1 MKFPEIGTS
10 DGEPQFDQI
19 VIRGVPHR
27 EEVIRDMEKSVGGQ
41 VVTDEFEIMGLDK
54 ILEEYATQH
63 GHLPEVIEDTQTHY
77 RYLPVKCELEGGEPF
92 VPIVTFIYF
101 HIPIRMVIPNEVLD
115 SGRGQ

>member
-10 DGEPQFDQI
+10 DGDPQFDQI
-19 VIRGVPHR
+19 VIRGIPHR

-41 VVTDEFEIMGLDK
+41 IITDEIELFGLDK
-54 ILEEYATQH
+54 IMGAYISQN
-63 GHLPEVIEDTQTHY
+63 GHIPEMIEDTQTHR
-77 RYLPVKCELEGGEPF
+77 RYIPVRCELEGGEPF